1 MAWEGRYLVLG
12 FASGTIS
19 KIPLNLLLLKGCAM
33 IGVFWTSFVERNP
46 EAHRANMI
54 QLLDWC
60 SKGLIHPHIYA
71 SFALGETAK
80 ALSLIE
86 ARKVTGKVIVNPQ
99 L

>member
-1 MAWEGRYLVLG
+1 
-12 FASGTIS
+12 
-19 KIPLNLLLLKGCAM
+19 M

-60 SKGLIHPHIYA
+60 SKGLIHPHIHA
-71 SFALGETAK
+71 SFGLGETAK

-86 ARKVTGKVIVNPQ
+86 GRKVTGKVIVNPQ